1 MIDPITG
8 AVIANAGLGLPDTI
22 LTGALLGGAGGLL
35 RSLVGL
41 GKAISAKRKIRWP
54 YFLITVLIAVVI
66 GLILGVIVSVSKPI
80 AFLAGYSGTDVL
92 EGIGKIIKVVPIK
105 IK

>member
-1 MIDPITG
+1 MLENPLVLG
-8 AVIANAGLGLPDTI
+8 AV
-22 LTGALLGGAGGLL
+22 LGGAGGLL
-35 RSLVGL
+35 RTLVGL
-41 GKAISAKRKIRWP
+41 GKAIAAKRRIRWP

-66 GLILGVIVSVSKPI
+66 GLILGALVSVSRPI

-92 EGIGKIIKVVPIK
+92 EGIGKIIKVVPVK